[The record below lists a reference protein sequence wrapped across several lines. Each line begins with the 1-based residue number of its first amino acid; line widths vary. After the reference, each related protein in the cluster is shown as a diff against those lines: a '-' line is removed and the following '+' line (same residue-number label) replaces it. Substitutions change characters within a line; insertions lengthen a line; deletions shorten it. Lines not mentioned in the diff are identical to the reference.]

1 MRNSQRAIVG
11 LLGVAVG
18 LIVVVAISVWATGER
33 PPELSGERTTRT
45 YDFADFDGV
54 SVSGQWQV
62 TIERGDAWRVS
73 VDVPA
78 EVADQVRVE
87 RSGDTLNLA
96 YAFRFGGFGGGFSR
110 GGFGGVDRQRPFRAT
125 ITMPA
130 LETLGLVGASQVSF
144 SGFEGSALSLH
155 VSGAVDLRGA
165 ASRFDALTLYLSG
178 AGRVNLADVP
188 VTDANVA
195 INGAASVTLRM
206 AGGRLSGDMSGT
218 ANLEYSGT
226 VSEETIDR
234 SGFVNIR
241 RRN

>member
-18 LIVVVAISVWATGER
+18 LMVVVAIWVWASGER

-45 YDFADFDGV
+45 YDFADFDAV

-73 VDVPA
+73 VEMPA
-78 EVADQVRVE
+78 EFADRVRVE
-87 RSGDTLNLA
+87 RNGDALHLS
-96 YAFRFGGFGGGFSR
+96 YAGVFWFGGFGR
-110 GGFGGVDRQRPFRAT
+110 VDRENDVPPRAT

-130 LETLGLVGASQVSF
+130 LETLDLSGASRVSF
-144 SGFEGSALSLH
+144 SGFDGAALSIH
-155 VSGAVDLRGA
+155 VSGGVALQGA
-165 ASRFDALTLYLSG
+165 ASRFETLTLDLSG
-178 AGRVNLADVP
+178 AGNVNLGDVP
-188 VTDANVA
+188 VTDANVD
-195 INGAASVTLRM
+195 ISGAASVTLRM
-206 AGGRLSGDMSGT
+206 AGGRLSGDLSGT
-218 ANLEYSGT
+218 ANLEYFGN

-234 SGFVNIR
+234 SGFVNVR